1 MTTLPDTM
9 TAIEI
14 ANPGGPE
21 VLRPVTR
28 PMPAPGAGEVLI
40 AVAAAGLNRPDVM
53 QRKGQYPPPPGAS
66 DIPGLEIAG
75 IVVRIGLGV
84 HQLKI
89 GDEVCALVTGGGYA
103 SHCVAPEPQCLPVP
117 KGFTMVEAAALPET
131 FFTVWHN
138 LFERGKLN
146 PGESILIHGGS
157 SGIGTA
163 AIQLARAFN
172 AGAIFV
178 TAGSR
183 DKCHACE
190 KLGATR
196 GIDYKHE
203 DFVAVIK
210 EATANRGI
218 DVVLDMV
225 GGDYIARNL
234 SILAVEGRHVSIATQ
249 RGIVAEVNF
258 GPIMGKRLTLTGSG
272 LRPRSVEEKGAMAAS
287 LRRQVWPLLDAGK
300 VKPVIDRTFPLA
312 EAAEAHRRLES
323 SAHIGKIVLSI

>member
-75 IVVRIGLGV
+75 MVVRIGLGV

-146 PGESILIHGGS
+146 PGEVHPHSWRIERHRHGGDPACPCLQRAARS
-157 SGIGTA
+157 SPPPAAATNVTPARNWARRAASTTSTRISSRSSRRRPPIAASMSCSTWSA
-163 AIQLARAFN
+163 AI
-172 AGAIFV
+172 
-178 TAGSR
+178 TS
-183 DKCHACE
+183 
-190 KLGATR
+190 R
-196 GIDYKHE
+196 GI
-203 DFVAVIK
+203 
-210 EATANRGI
+210 
-218 DVVLDMV
+218 
-225 GGDYIARNL
+225 
-234 SILAVEGRHVSIATQ
+234 
-249 RGIVAEVNF
+249 
-258 GPIMGKRLTLTGSG
+258 
-272 LRPRSVEEKGAMAAS
+272 
-287 LRRQVWPLLDAGK
+287 
-300 VKPVIDRTFPLA
+300 
-312 EAAEAHRRLES
+312 
-323 SAHIGKIVLSI
+323 